1 MQAFYT
7 YKGHSVCVCVCEL
20 LLMHTYVIHTYML
33 HHDGKYIFVCVL
45 SQKIERHHCSKEQWS
60 IFTQKQDYL
69 STLCYLLK
77 YFEN

>member
-7 YKGHSVCVCVCEL
+7 YKGHSVCVCMCEL

-60 IFTQKQDYL
+60 IFTQKQD
-69 STLCYLLK
+69 SAKT
-77 YFEN
+77 NI